1 MRRALAGVAVAV
13 TSMVALSFLIPLAL
27 LVRSEARTRATTVAE
42 QRAAAL
48 APVLAL
54 TTRPSEVQQA
64 VAGLGA
70 ADQLSVHLPGGDLI
84 GTEHAPGAALDR
96 AARDRETIALDT
108 ATGWIYLQPVILPRD
123 RVAVVEAF
131 VPRADLTRGVAVSW
145 GVMAVLAFGL
155 VAGSVVVAD
164 RLGARVVK
172 SSRSLSR
179 ASLALGAGDLEV
191 RVEPAGPPELQEA
204 GVAFNS
210 MADRVVQLL
219 AMEREL
225 VADLSHR
232 LRTPLTA
239 LHLESERLESGPG
252 AQRITAAITALETEL
267 DSIIAAARSPLAVG
281 SPGSGTATDGGGGA
295 EGGASRGATRTV
307 TAVGSLKARAD
318 RGDGRAPRC
327 EVSAVVRARADF
339 WSVLATQEG
348 RDCRVS
354 VTTEPT
360 AVLLP
365 SDDLA
370 AVVDA
375 LIGNVFRH
383 TPQGTAFAVVVERTA
398 QTVVLCVED
407 AGPGID
413 DPRSALARGV
423 SVGGSTGLGL
433 DIAHRAARATR
444 GETRITRGPM
454 GGARVEVVLG
464 LASDARLRSPG
475 TKRRRSRLPWPG
487 GRRRTA
493 RAARTR
499 GAGDELNRAGDGA

>member
-1 MRRALAGVAVAV
+1 MRRALAGVALAV

-27 LVRSEARTRATTVAE
+27 LVRSEARSRVTTVAE

-54 TTRPSEVQQA
+54 TTRPSDVQQA
-64 VAGLGA
+64 VAGLDSG
-70 ADQLSVHLPGGDLI
+70 DTLSVHLPDGELI
-84 GTEHAPGAALDR
+84 GTVHAPDSALSR
-96 AARDRETIALDT
+96 AERDRETIALDT
-108 ATGWIYLQPVILPRD
+108 DSGWVYLQPVILAED

-131 VPRADLTRGVAVSW
+131 VPRADLNRGVAVSW
-145 GVMAVLAFGL
+145 GVMAVLALGL

-164 RLGARVVK
+164 RLGARVVL

-191 RVEPAGPPELQEA
+191 RVEPAGPPELHEA

-210 MADRVVQLL
+210 MADRVVELL

-239 LHLESERLESGPG
+239 LHLEAERMGGAPGAERL
-252 AQRITAAITALETEL
+252 TAAITQLETEV
-267 DSIIAAARSPLAVG
+267 DSIITAARTPLAG
-281 SPGSGTATDGGGGA
+281 KAPEAGENGEPG
-295 EGGASRGATRTV
+295 E
-307 TAVGSLKARAD
+307 
-318 RGDGRAPRC
+318 RC
-327 EVSAVVRARADF
+327 EASVVVAERAEF
-339 WSVLATQEG
+339 WSVLAAQQG
-348 RDCRVS
+348 RACQVS
-354 VTTEPT
+354 ATAEPT
-360 AVLLP
+360 PVCLP
-365 SDDLA
+365 GDDLA

-375 LIGNVFRH
+375 LVGNVFRH
-383 TPQGTAFAVVVERTA
+383 TPDGTAFAVRVERTA
-398 QTVVLCVED
+398 QTVVVAVDD

-444 GETRITRGPM
+444 GEVRITRGPG
-454 GGARVEVVLG
+454 GGAQVEVVLG
-464 LASDARLRSPG
+464 LAADAVSG
-475 TKRRRSRLPWPG
+475 ASA
-487 GRRRTA
+487 GRRRRRRLRLRRRPA
-493 RAARTR
+493 
-499 GAGDELNRAGDGA
+499 